1 MGAGL
6 GGFAG
11 SASRAW
17 RGAHERFEM
26 SMERVEQPGL
36 VARLREFI
44 KEVRIE
50 STKVSWPSR
59 QELRDS
65 TLVVIVA
72 VLIVSAF
79 VGAVD
84 QLLTMLVRVLFR

>member
-1 MGAGL
+1 
-6 GGFAG
+6 
-11 SASRAW
+11 
-17 RGAHERFEM
+17 M
-26 SMERVEQPGL
+26 SWTTRT
-36 VARLREFI
+36 REFV
-44 KEVRIE
+44 KEVQVE

-84 QLLTMLVRVLFR
+84 QLLTMFVKVLFR